1 MYLKNLKVKDFRNFR
16 EDKVEFSNK
25 INVFIGKNA
34 QGKTS
39 LLEAIYMLSLARS
52 HRTFKEK
59 EVIRFQTDYA
69 QISGEV
75 FKNNRR
81 TSLSLTLTKQGKIAK
96 VNHLQKN
103 KLSDYIGTFNVILF
117 DSIISPLNLLT
128 SNFQIYFSLQLSL
141 YKDLHIP

>member
-117 DSIISPLNLLT
+117 APEDLNLLKGGP
-128 SNFQIYFSLQLSL
+128 Q
-141 YKDLHIP
+141 